1 MKASSGYV
9 FDIKRFATHDGEG
22 IRTTIFLK
30 GCPLR
35 CAWCQNPEG
44 LHPVLQLLYMETKCM
59 HCGSCAAAAIHGGV
73 SMQDGRIK
81 LVRDAVEDWEGL
93 IDICPTGALR
103 YDASCYDVSDILREV
118 KKDRAF
124 FRYGGG
130 VTLSGGEPLLQADF
144 ALEILKAC
152 KAEGIHT
159 TIETSL
165 YAPQDTLRQLLPYLD
180 HIYADLKIFDSAV
193 HKAYTGVENAQI
205 LDNIRYLL
213 CSEELRDRVIIRTP
227 LIPEMIAEAI
237 KQSGIMDKVG
247 KLQGNAEQLAR
258 HVQQGVP
265 TVGEYFDADPAFMRE
280 VEEHLGSYLTAQ
292 QKNYFDG
299 DSIAAGVDLHDY
311 FDGPDEAAG
320 VDLSAYFV
328 RKDS

>member
-1 MKASSGYV
+1 MKSLPERAMKASSGYV

-144 ALEILKAC
+144 ALEILKA
-152 KAEGIHT
+152 
-159 TIETSL
+159 
-165 YAPQDTLRQLLPYLD
+165 
-180 HIYADLKIFDSAV
+180 
-193 HKAYTGVENAQI
+193 
-205 LDNIRYLL
+205 
-213 CSEELRDRVIIRTP
+213 
-227 LIPEMIAEAI
+227 
-237 KQSGIMDKVG
+237 
-247 KLQGNAEQLAR
+247 
-258 HVQQGVP
+258 
-265 TVGEYFDADPAFMRE
+265 
-280 VEEHLGSYLTAQ
+280 
-292 QKNYFDG
+292 
-299 DSIAAGVDLHDY
+299 
-311 FDGPDEAAG
+311 
-320 VDLSAYFV
+320 
-328 RKDS
+328 